1 MENSKKT
8 KYTSKLKEFGPKLKW
23 VLLNGFQDYKLNSK
37 YIDFICPD
45 PKEKNHNPTA
55 KLHVLIQDMLIAEF
69 SPEIQNTKY
78 FNFLVDA
85 VAHNIKKKALKD

>member
-1 MENSKKT
+1 MQNSKKN
-8 KYTSKLKEFGPKLKW
+8 KYTNKLKEIGPKLKW
-23 VLLNGFQDYKLNSK
+23 VLLNGLQDYKLNAK

-45 PKEKNHNPTA
+45 PKEKNPNPTA
-55 KLHVLIQDMLIAEF
+55 KLHALIKEMLIAEF

-85 VAHNIKKKALKD
+85 VAHNIKKKALKE